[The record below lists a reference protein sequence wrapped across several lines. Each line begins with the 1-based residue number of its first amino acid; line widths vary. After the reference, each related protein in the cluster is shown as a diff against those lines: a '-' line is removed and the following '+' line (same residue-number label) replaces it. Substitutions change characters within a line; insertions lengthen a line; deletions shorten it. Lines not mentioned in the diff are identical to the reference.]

1 MGPPIRGSGWRAP
14 PTLNAR
20 WLPFGVAARTGAAD
34 SRHPQDM
41 TVEACHAHDLFSG
54 ASEHNSR
61 CHAEGFG
68 LILPGN
74 APDMSTHIPRKRQSL
89 KPTRAVWMGLAAL
102 LIVLLA
108 IWLVVGFA
116 SRGPSQCPAGKSS
129 TSNCG

>member
-1 MGPPIRGSGWRAP
+1 MNTW
-14 PTLNAR
+14 
-20 WLPFGVAARTGAAD
+20 WLLGAVAARTGVVD
-34 SRHPQDM
+34 SRHPQEV
-41 TVEACHAHDLFSG
+41 TVEACHACDLNSG
-54 ASEHNSR
+54 DHNSR
-61 CHAEGFG
+61 CDAEGFG

-74 APDMSTHIPRKRQSL
+74 APGMSTHIPRKRQSL
-89 KPTRAVWMGLAAL
+89 KPTRALWIGLAAL